1 MSFFYIASPYTHKEA
16 SVREKRFKEAM
27 KFTAAL
33 MKLEIPC
40 YSPIVHCHEL
50 ANTYELPTTFDYWIK
65 MNHAMIDVSLGVVV
79 LKLDGWDTSKGV
91 ADEIEYAKSRY
102 QGWILASDD
111 PLDHKLLL
119 ARYNNLTDEVPF

>member
-1 MSFFYIASPYTHKEA
+1 MSFFYIASPYTHQNQA
-16 SVREKRFKEAM
+16 VRNDRFRDAM

-50 ANTYELPTTFDYWIK
+50 ANTYELPTTFEYWIK

-79 LKLDGWDTSKGV
+79 LKIDGWDTSKGV
-91 ADEIEYAKSRY
+91 TDEIEYAKRFHRR
-102 QGWILASDD
+102 WILASDT
-111 PLDHKLLL
+111 PFDHSMLLQI
-119 ARYNNLTDEVPF
+119 YTEMTETPF